1 MPAEPLKLL
10 MIEDSARDAEL
21 ALLTLERSGLAVEA
35 TVVFNHQGAERALL
49 AGSFDLILCDFLL
62 PGSSGALVL
71 QTAQRM
77 VPETPFIFLS
87 GIFGE
92 EHAVD
97 MMRLGAIDYV
107 LKQNLSLLPNA
118 VRRAMDEVR
127 ERKQRR
133 RAEESLQEVEVRA
146 RLAIDAAGMGMW
158 DYSPKT
164 GRMRW
169 DERCKALYDV
179 PLDAEVDLPFFLE
192 KCHPFDRA
200 LLERKVERAM
210 ARDDDGGFQVEY
222 RIALA
227 DNNERWVASSGQAF
241 FEDGQCVRFTGVIQ
255 DISDQKHAT
264 QALQRLNEML
274 GERVEKRTRERDRTW
289 ELSRE
294 LLAVLRFDMSPVSLN
309 PAWEATL
316 GWSREQL
323 ASMQLWELIHTDDI
337 AATLSETENIA
348 GGNVSTRFVNR
359 MRHANGDYRWLSWT
373 IVPDE
378 GLMYAAVRDITSER
392 IVLDELAAAN
402 ERLRQ
407 QIRERERIEAALQQ
421 MQRLEVVGQLTAGV
435 AHDFNNLLTVILAS
449 TSFLGRD
456 LHKGKLDK
464 VQSRLQNIQEAG
476 ERGAKLTAQLLAFS
490 RRQRLQPI
498 PVNLNDTVT
507 TMIEL
512 LQRTLGG
519 SIWIETDTQADLWS
533 ALVDPTQTE
542 MIILNLGINSR
553 DAMAGGGT
561 LRLITRNEAITQPA
575 QRPEDPEPGDY
586 VVLSIQDSGSGMTA
600 EVLAKAFEPFF
611 TTKEVGKGSGLGLAQ
626 VFGFAKQSGGGVSI
640 LSSPGYGTTV
650 KVYLPRVGDSRV
662 EAVEPV
668 ASVVRPHVDGP
679 RQTVLLVDDDHD
691 VREVTAALLDSFGYA
706 VVQAD
711 SADQALAKLDTDI
724 DLLLTDFAMPG
735 TNGAELAH
743 LVRRRHPRLPIVF
756 ITGYAELGGL
766 DDEAHLIVQKPYRN
780 DELARTL
787 EQALAERTA
796 GRGVS
801 RV

>member
-92 EHAVD
+92 EHAVE

-127 ERKQRR
+127 ERMQRR

-158 DYSPKT
+158 DYAPHT

-179 PLDAEVDLPFFLE
+179 PLDAEVDLAFFLE

-210 ARDDDGGFQVEY
+210 ACDDGGGFQVEY
-222 RIALA
+222 RIALP
-227 DNNERWVASSGQAF
+227 DNGERWVASSGQAF
-241 FEDGQCVRFTGVIQ
+241 FEHGQCVRFTGVIQ

-294 LLAVLRFDMSPVSLN
+294 LLAVMRFDMSPVSLN

-323 ASMQLWELIHTDDI
+323 TSMQLWELIHADDI

-348 GGNVSTRFVNR
+348 NGNVSTRFVNR
-359 MRHANGDYRWLSWT
+359 MRHASGDYRWLSWT

-392 IVLDELAAAN
+392 AVLDELAAAN

-456 LHKGKLDK
+456 LQKGKMDK
-464 VQSRLQNIQEAG
+464 VEGRLHNIQEAG

-553 DAMAGGGT
+553 DAMVGGGT
-561 LRLITRNEAITQPA
+561 LRLITRNEVVSLPA

-586 VVLSIQDSGSGMTA
+586 VVLSVQDSGSGMTP

-650 KVYLPRVGDSRV
+650 KVYLPRVCDAQV
-662 EAVEPV
+662 QPADPA
-668 ASVVRPHVDGP
+668 ASVVRPPSDGP
-679 RQTVLLVDDDHD
+679 RRTVLLVDDDHD
-691 VREVTAALLDSFGYA
+691 VREVTATLLDSFGYA

-711 SADQALAKLDTDI
+711 SADQALTKLDTDI

-787 EQALAERTA
+787 EQALAERAA
-796 GRGVS
+796 GRGLS
-801 RV
+801 RA

>member
-158 DYSPKT
+158 DYSPQS

-210 ARDDDGGFQVEY
+210 ACDDGGGFQVEY
-222 RIALA
+222 RIALP
-227 DNNERWVASSGQAF
+227 DNSERWVASSGQAF

-294 LLAVLRFDMSPVSLN
+294 LLAVMRFDMSPVSLN

-323 ASMQLWELIHTDDI
+323 TSMQLWELIHADDI

-392 IVLDELAAAN
+392 VVLDELAAAN

-456 LHKGKLDK
+456 LQKGKLDK
-464 VQSRLQNIQEAG
+464 VEGRLQNIQEAG

-553 DAMAGGGT
+553 DAMVGGGT
-561 LRLITRNEAITQPA
+561 LRLITRNEVVSQAS

-586 VVLSIQDSGSGMTA
+586 VVLSIQDSGSGMTP

-650 KVYLPRVGDSRV
+650 KVYLPRVGAAEV
-662 EAVEPV
+662 LPAGPV
-668 ASVVRPHVDGP
+668 ASVVRPHTDGP
-679 RQTVLLVDDDHD
+679 RRTVLLVDDDHD

-706 VVQAD
+706 VVQAE
-711 SADQALAKLDTDI
+711 SADQALTKLDTDI

-766 DDEAHLIVQKPYRN
+766 DDEAHMIVQKPYRN

-796 GRGVS
+796 GRGVI

>member
-1 MPAEPLKLL
+1 
-10 MIEDSARDAEL
+10 
-21 ALLTLERSGLAVEA
+21 
-35 TVVFNHQGAERALL
+35 
-49 AGSFDLILCDFLL
+49 
-62 PGSSGALVL
+62 
-71 QTAQRM
+71 
-77 VPETPFIFLS
+77 
-87 GIFGE
+87 
-92 EHAVD
+92 
-97 MMRLGAIDYV
+97 
-107 LKQNLSLLPNA
+107 
-118 VRRAMDEVR
+118 
-127 ERKQRR
+127 
-133 RAEESLQEVEVRA
+133 
-146 RLAIDAAGMGMW
+146 
-158 DYSPKT
+158 
-164 GRMRW
+164 
-169 DERCKALYDV
+169 
-179 PLDAEVDLPFFLE
+179 
-192 KCHPFDRA
+192 
-200 LLERKVERAM
+200 
-210 ARDDDGGFQVEY
+210 
-222 RIALA
+222 
-227 DNNERWVASSGQAF
+227 
-241 FEDGQCVRFTGVIQ
+241 
-255 DISDQKHAT
+255 
-264 QALQRLNEML
+264 
-274 GERVEKRTRERDRTW
+274 
-289 ELSRE
+289 
-294 LLAVLRFDMSPVSLN
+294 
-309 PAWEATL
+309 
-316 GWSREQL
+316 
-323 ASMQLWELIHTDDI
+323 
-337 AATLSETENIA
+337 
-348 GGNVSTRFVNR
+348 
-359 MRHANGDYRWLSWT
+359 
-373 IVPDE
+373 
-378 GLMYAAVRDITSER
+378 MYAAVRDITSER
-392 IVLDELAAAN
+392 VVLDELAAAN

-456 LHKGKLDK
+456 LQKGKLDK
-464 VQSRLQNIQEAG
+464 VEGRLQNIQEAG

-553 DAMAGGGT
+553 DAMVGGGT
-561 LRLITRNEAITQPA
+561 LRLITRNEVVSQAS

-586 VVLSIQDSGSGMTA
+586 VVLSIQDSGSGMTP

-650 KVYLPRVGDSRV
+650 KVYLPRVGAAEV
-662 EAVEPV
+662 LPAGPV
-668 ASVVRPHVDGP
+668 ASVVRPHTDGP
-679 RQTVLLVDDDHD
+679 RRTVLLVDDDHD

-706 VVQAD
+706 VVQAE
-711 SADQALAKLDTDI
+711 SADQALTKLDTDI

-766 DDEAHLIVQKPYRN
+766 DDEAHMIVQKPYRN

-796 GRGVS
+796 GRGVI

>member
-21 ALLTLERSGLAVEA
+21 ALLTLERGGLAVEA

-71 QTAQRM
+71 QTAQRL

-97 MMRLGAIDYV
+97 MMRLGAVDYV

-118 VRRAMDEVR
+118 LRRALDEVR

-158 DYSPKT
+158 DYSPRT

-210 ARDDDGGFQVEY
+210 ASGEDGGFQVEY
-222 RIALA
+222 RIALP
-227 DNNERWVASSGQAF
+227 DNRERWVASSGQAF
-241 FEDGQCVRFTGVIQ
+241 FEDGHCVRFTGVIQ

-294 LLAVLRFDMSPVSLN
+294 LLAVMRFDMSPVSLN

-323 ASMQLWELIHTDDI
+323 TSMQLWELIHADDI

-348 GGNVSTRFVNR
+348 SGNVSTRFVNR

-392 IVLDELAAAN
+392 AVLDELAAAN

-456 LHKGKLDK
+456 LQKGKLDK
-464 VQSRLQNIQEAG
+464 VQGRLQNIQEAG

-561 LRLITRNEAITQPA
+561 LRLITRNEVVSQAS

-586 VVLSIQDSGSGMTA
+586 VVLSIQDSGSGMTP

-650 KVYLPRVGDSRV
+650 KVYLPRVSDV
-662 EAVEPV
+662 KAEAVEPA
-668 ASVVRPHVDGP
+668 ASVVRPHTEGP
-679 RQTVLLVDDDHD
+679 RRTVLLVDDDHD
-691 VREVTAALLDSFGYA
+691 VRDVTAALLDSFGYA
-706 VVQAD
+706 VVQAE

-766 DDEAHLIVQKPYRN
+766 DDEAHMIVQKPYRN

>member
-21 ALLTLERSGLAVEA
+21 ALLTLERGGLAVEA

-97 MMRLGAIDYV
+97 MMRLGAVDYV

-118 VRRAMDEVR
+118 LRRALDEVR

-158 DYSPKT
+158 DYSPHT

-210 ARDDDGGFQVEY
+210 ASGDDGGFQVEY
-222 RIALA
+222 RIALP
-227 DNNERWVASSGQAF
+227 DNRERWVASSGQAF

-294 LLAVLRFDMSPVSLN
+294 LLAVMRFDMSPVSLN

-323 ASMQLWELIHTDDI
+323 TSMQLWELIHADDI

-348 GGNVSTRFVNR
+348 SGNVSTRFVNR

-392 IVLDELAAAN
+392 AVLDELAAAN

-456 LHKGKLDK
+456 LQKGKLDK
-464 VQSRLQNIQEAG
+464 VQGRLQNIQEAG

-561 LRLITRNEAITQPA
+561 LRLITRNEVVSQAS

-586 VVLSIQDSGSGMTA
+586 VVLSIQDSGSGMTP

-650 KVYLPRVGDSRV
+650 KVYLPRVGDV
-662 EAVEPV
+662 KAEAVEPA
-668 ASVVRPHVDGP
+668 ASVVRAHTDGP
-679 RQTVLLVDDDHD
+679 RRTVLLVDDDHD
-691 VREVTAALLDSFGYA
+691 VRDVTAALLDSFGYA
-706 VVQAD
+706 VVQAE

-766 DDEAHLIVQKPYRN
+766 DDEAHMIVQKPYRN

>member
-158 DYSPKT
+158 DYSPQS

-210 ARDDDGGFQVEY
+210 ACDDGGGFQVEY
-222 RIALA
+222 RIALP
-227 DNNERWVASSGQAF
+227 DNRERWVASSGQAF

-294 LLAVLRFDMSPVSLN
+294 LLAVMRFDMSPVSLN

-323 ASMQLWELIHTDDI
+323 NSMQLWELIHADDI

-392 IVLDELAAAN
+392 VVLDELAAAN

-456 LHKGKLDK
+456 LQKGKLDK
-464 VQSRLQNIQEAG
+464 VEGRLQNIQEAG

-507 TMIEL
+507 AMIEL

-553 DAMAGGGT
+553 DAMVGGGT
-561 LRLITRNEAITQPA
+561 LRLITRNEVVSQAS

-586 VVLSIQDSGSGMTA
+586 VVLSIQDSGSGMTP

-650 KVYLPRVGDSRV
+650 KVYLPRVGAAEV
-662 EAVEPV
+662 QAAGPV
-668 ASVVRPHVDGP
+668 ASVVRPHTDGP
-679 RQTVLLVDDDHD
+679 RRTVLLVDDDHD

-706 VVQAD
+706 VVQAE
-711 SADQALAKLDTDI
+711 SADQALTRLDTDI

-766 DDEAHLIVQKPYRN
+766 DDEAHMIVQKPYRN

-787 EQALAERTA
+787 EQALAGRAA